1 MGEPWLG
8 YWVRASKNYDCFIR
22 SGINPDIK
30 HQSFVDC
37 HQLFSVTLSRISIQP
52 GNKNVC
58 PTCYIHINF
67 SNSPTSL
74 NMSFLK
80 RAITLALLQ
89 NKTGFSEN
97 RIYHSSLSLLLWR
110 MVRKKRKG
118 KMKFWQRIKSDNQKM
133 KADRLFPILGLI
145 TLVWTHFTH
154 LSILWR
160 MARKGGKGKIW
171 TLLY

>member
-110 MVRKKRKG
+110 MVRKKTKRKDEVLS
-118 KMKFWQRIKSDNQKM
+118 KNQIWQSKNESGPVISNSRIDHPSLN
-133 KADRLFPILGLI
+133 P
-145 TLVWTHFTH
+145 
-154 LSILWR
+154 
-160 MARKGGKGKIW
+160 
-171 TLLY
+171 LYSPEYFVAYG